1 VERRKNER
9 QLGGAAEMTV
19 TPSALGHRPA
29 APAVKSEGPWVFSPR
44 IIGGESRVPVHAGGM
59 SGARESYAHGHHE
72 SVLRSH
78 RWRTATNSAAYLL
91 DWLVAGAD
99 VLDVGCGPGTIT
111 IDFARRVAPGR
122 VVGVDRSEVVDAARR
137 EAEGVANV
145 EFCVGD
151 VYRLPA
157 ADATFDVVHA
167 HQLLQ
172 HLCDPIAALVEM
184 RRVCRPTG
192 VVAARDSDYAA
203 AVWYPADPALD
214 RWLDLQRW
222 VIRDSGGDPD
232 AGRRLLG
239 WARRAGFSEV
249 VPSAS
254 VWCFATPEDRGWWAG
269 MWADRVVGSVL
280 AEHAVGRGLASRADL
295 EGMARAWR
303 RWAAAADG
311 WFVVVHGE
319 VVCTP

>member
-1 VERRKNER
+1 VSDRKVVESCDDF
-9 QLGGAAEMTV
+9 GVAM
-19 TPSALGHRPA
+19 
-29 APAVKSEGPWVFSPR
+29 
-44 IIGGESRVPVHAGGM
+44 HAGGM
-59 SGARESYAHGHHE
+59 SEARETYAHGHHE

-78 RWRTATNSAAYLL
+78 RWRTAANSAAYLL
-91 DWLVAGAD
+91 DRLVAGTD

-122 VVGVDRSEVVDAARR
+122 VVGVDCSAEVVEAARR

-145 EFCVGD
+145 EFRVGD
-151 VYRLPA
+151 AYRLPIS
-157 ADATFDVVHA
+157 DGVFDVVYA

-172 HLCDPIAALVEM
+172 HLGDPVAALVEL
-184 RRVCRPTG
+184 RRACRPAG

-203 AVWYPADPALD
+203 AVWYPEDLVLD
-214 RWLDLQRW
+214 RWLDLQLRM
-222 VIRDSGGDPD
+222 IRDSGGDPT

-269 MWADRVVGSVL
+269 MWADRVVGSAL
-280 AEHAVGRGLASRADL
+280 AEQAVGRGLASRADL
-295 EGMARAWR
+295 EGIAQAWR
-303 RWAAAADG
+303 RWAAAGDG

-319 VVCTP
+319 VLCSP